1 MAPLQKNDVTLTIM
15 IIIRNL
21 IYTYTQNSVVQVS
34 QVYSSRVA
42 AGVCQDVAR
51 WRAIAHNVKK
61 HLTPPSPPRRLKLS
75 TSATGP

>member
-61 HLTPPSPPRRLKLS
+61 HLTPPSLPRLKLS